1 MAYDRTDAREQAR
14 NALASRLAAVREQ
27 LGSREALRAEEER
40 LRWEL
45 EGLERAEASTRG
57 PVQLPDGA
65 TLSIASPCSEKWDH
79 MVGDEQVRHCSK
91 CDKNVYN
98 LSGMTAREIEGF
110 LANRGEKPC
119 VRFFKRKDGTMLT
132 ADCPVGRPKKL
143 ALRVVTA
150 LGVALGASAA
160 GLAFSERPASPCQ
173 LQGQL
178 QGPDMVM
185 GEMAYEPPPPSQNRN
200 NNVPPEPPPE
210 HIEVAGGIGA
220 YEPPPR

>member
-45 EGLERAEASTRG
+45 EGLARDEDRARG

-79 MVGDEQVRHCSK
+79 MVGDDRVRHCSK
-91 CDKNVYN
+91 CDKNVFN

-110 LANRGEKPC
+110 LAHRGDKPC

-132 ADCPVGRPKKL
+132 ADCPVGRPRKL

-150 LGVALGASAA
+150 LGVALGASTA

-173 LQGQL
+173 LR
-178 QGPDMVM
+178 GPDMVM

-200 NNVPPEPPPE
+200 NNVSPEPPQPPE
-210 HIEVAGGIGA
+210 HYEVAGGIGD
-220 YEPPPR
+220 YEPPPP